1 MVAGEGGLIFF
12 EVIPLGFTKVYLFDL
27 ILYILANDFSIV
39 FKMSSTLKR
48 HL

>member
-39 FKMSSTLKR
+39 FGWVFLGCPVP
-48 HL
+48 